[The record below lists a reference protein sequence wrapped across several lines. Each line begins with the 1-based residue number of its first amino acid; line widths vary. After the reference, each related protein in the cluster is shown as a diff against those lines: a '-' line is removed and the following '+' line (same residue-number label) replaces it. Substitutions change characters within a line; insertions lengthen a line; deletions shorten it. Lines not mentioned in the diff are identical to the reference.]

1 MSRLL
6 SERKDIEEV
15 VCYTENRSVGQVE
28 LFLPYHQ
35 ISPEHYQIAGLLTRK
50 RGVDGFPGD
59 L

>member
-1 MSRLL
+1 LL